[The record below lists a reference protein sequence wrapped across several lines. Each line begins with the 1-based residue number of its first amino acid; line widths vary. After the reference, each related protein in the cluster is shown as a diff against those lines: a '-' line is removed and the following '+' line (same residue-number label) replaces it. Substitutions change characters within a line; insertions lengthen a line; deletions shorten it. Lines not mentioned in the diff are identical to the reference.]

1 MEELKWSDDDI
12 RQLREAVAHLLE
24 INEEL
29 NSKIIAADAYVK
41 NSEAKLRVAQRYISQ
56 LEILN
61 SQLSIENQQYQN
73 QNWN

>member
-1 MEELKWSDDDI
+1 MDELKWSDDDI
-12 RQLREAVAHLLE
+12 RQLREALNHLLE

-41 NSEAKLRVAQRYISQ
+41 NSDAKLRIAQRYISQ
-56 LEILN
+56 LETLN
-61 SQLSIENQQYQN
+61 SQLSIEVQQYQN